1 MTLKKRVINIWYDS
15 VAAANTRIAKE

>member
-15 VAAANTRIAKE
+15 VAAANTKLRKK